1 MTAYAIELHRGADKF
16 LDKLA
21 KSQPRDAEA
30 IENTVANLA
39 TDPRPHGCKPLKGFA
54 KVLRVRVGGYRI
66 CYSVDDGRLFIL
78 VITIS
83 TRDDVYEELRRVLG

>member
-1 MTAYAIELHRGADKF
+1 MSAYDVELHRAAEKF

-21 KSQPRDAEA
+21 RSQPGDAEA
-30 IENTVANLA
+30 VENAIENLA
-39 TDPRPHGCKPLKGFA
+39 TDPRPHGCKALQGFT

-66 CYSVDDGRLFIL
+66 CYSVDDGQLVIL

-83 TRDDVYEELRRVLG
+83 TRDDVYEELRRRIG